1 HLPDVSPPST
11 QVAGLCASSSTTGAL
26 TAPQQTFASAS
37 SGSGFSLF
45 GTPSSA
51 PSATTTSSLFTTP
64 TTSAPVPSLFGTS
77 VHFLRLHLP
86 QVLQQVQGQAL
97 GLQVNH
103 QSPKLELP
111 GVSYNVRQP
120 WIPGATSD
128 LLESYN
134 CHHFL
139 LSLID

>member
-1 HLPDVSPPST
+1 M
-11 QVAGLCASSSTTGAL
+11 GAL
-26 TAPQQTFASAS
+26 GDLWFP
-37 SGSGFSLF
+37 SGLSWL
-45 GTPSSA
+45 
-51 PSATTTSSLFTTP
+51 
-64 TTSAPVPSLFGTS
+64 
-77 VHFLRLHLP
+77 
-86 QVLQQVQGQAL
+86 VLQQVQGQAL